1 MIKHKPAPQISV
13 IIPAYN
19 TERYI
24 GRAIRS
30 VLSQSLPNSDYE
42 VICVNDASSD
52 RTAYALQ
59 LFEDEITILTN
70 EKNLGLPGSLNRAI
84 KVAKGKFIVRVDAD
98 DYVTSDYLYLLQRF
112 LEQNTYMDAVACDY
126 LLVDDDENVL
136 RRVDCIKEPIGCGIM
151 FRIDHLIDVGL
162 YDDGFLMHEDRD
174 LRTRF
179 LKKYGIHR
187 VELPLYR
194 YRRHEANMTNDRDT
208 WDEYEQRLKEKHES
222 ESEGSS
228 I

>member
-1 MIKHKPAPQISV
+1 MIKYKPAPQISV

-19 TERYI
+19 AERYI

-30 VLSQSLPNSDYE
+30 VLNQSLASNEYE

-52 RTAYALQ
+52 RTAFALQ
-59 LFEDEITILTN
+59 LFEDEITILHN
-70 EKNLGLPGSLNRAI
+70 EENLGLPGSLNRAI

-98 DYVTSDYLYLLQRF
+98 DYVSSDYLYILQRF
-112 LEQNTYMDAVACDY
+112 LEANTYMDAAACDY

-136 RRVDCIKEPIGCGIM
+136 ERCNCEVKPIGCGIM

-179 LKKYGIHR
+179 MKKYQIHR

-194 YRRHEANMTNDRDT
+194 YRRHESNMTNNQAT
-208 WDEYEQRLKEKHES
+208 WTEFEQRLKEKHDAN
-222 ESEGSS
+222 GSD